1 MTFYE
6 NSQNQIPENSILN
19 KMCRSGWSYI

>member
-19 KMCRSGWSYI
+19 KMCRSG